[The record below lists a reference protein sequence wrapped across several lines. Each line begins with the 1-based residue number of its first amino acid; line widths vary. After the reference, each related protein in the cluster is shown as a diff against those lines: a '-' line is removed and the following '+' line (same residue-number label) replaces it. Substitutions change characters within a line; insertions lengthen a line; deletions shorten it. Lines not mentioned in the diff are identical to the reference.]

1 MQSLDLKRGLGVAGL
16 ALVLSS
22 AAWATYP
29 DKPEGAAFGEPISEE
44 DLVLWDIEIHN
55 PSGAGLPEGEGT
67 VAEGEEVY
75 AALCLHCHGDNAEGG
90 SMYGTMV
97 GGIGS
102 MTERPRVLTP
112 GSMYPYAPIL
122 FDYVHRAMPLDAP
135 HSMTADEVYA
145 VSAYLYHLNGL
156 IDEDFV
162 MNAET
167 MPTIEMPNR
176 DAFFEDDRP
185 DTNAERCMEDCPP
198 IGTVED
204 GDYRTAASEPTP
216 DPEDAEAQGGG
227 TGGQVIMGDADE
239 AEAGE
244 GDGTSD

>member
-1 MQSLDLKRGLGVAGL
+1 MPSPDLQHRL
-16 ALVLSS
+16 AIAALAACLSS
-22 AAWATYP
+22 AAWADVP
-29 DKPEGAAFGEPISEE
+29 ERPEGAAFGQPIQEE
-44 DLVLWDIEIHN
+44 DLVLWDIDIHT

-67 VAEGEEVY
+67 VSEGEEVY
-75 AALCLHCHGDNAEGG
+75 AALCMHCHGERAEGG
-90 SMYGTMV
+90 DMYGTMV

-122 FDYVHRAMPLDAP
+122 FDYTRRAMPLDHP
-135 HSMTADEVYA
+135 QSMTADEVYA
-145 VSAYLYHLNGL
+145 VAAYIYHLNGL

-176 DAFFEDDRP
+176 DAFIEDDRP
-185 DTNAERCMEDCPP
+185 DAAADRCMEDCPP

-204 GDYRTAASEPTP
+204 GDHLAAAAEEAEDTP
-216 DPEDAEAQGGG
+216 DPTEAVEQAGG
-227 TGGQVIMGDADE
+227 TGGQVIMGDDDEDGE
-239 AEAGE
+239 AEA
-244 GDGTSD
+244 D